1 MEDFLNDLKAHN
13 FQNRAYAIVENGT
26 WAPQSGAL
34 MDGILSSLKNMRR
47 IGDKTTVLSAVN
59 EQSNDALRTLGKM
72 IAEDG
77 KA

>member
-1 MEDFLNDLKAHN
+1 
-13 FQNRAYAIVENGT
+13 
-26 WAPQSGAL
+26 

-72 IAEDG
+72 IAEDV